1 MRILSLTVLSLSF
14 AVATVAQST
23 KPPVK
28 KTTATTKPA
37 AKPTTKPAVKPAA
50 PKPLLRNGVDS
61 LSYAIGI
68 NIGGNMAAQGIDNLN
83 YVALNKG
90 IADALK
96 KNPTP
101 LMDENTAN
109 MTIQQK
115 LQEYMSKK
123 NSVVKEEGKKFLA
136 ENKKQPGVVEL
147 PSGIQ
152 YKIITQGTGV
162 KPTLEDTIKVHY
174 QGTRLDGFEFDNSY
188 KRGEPIEFQLNGLIE
203 GWKQT
208 VVLMPA
214 GSKWKLF
221 IPSDYAYGDRGAG
234 ADIPGGA
241 TLIFELELL
250 DVKQVK
256 K

>member
-14 AVATVAQST
+14 AVASVAQST

-28 KTTATTKPA
+28 KTTTTA
-37 AKPTTKPAVKPAA
+37 KPAVKPVAKPAA

-61 LSYAIGI
+61 LSYAIGM
-68 NIGGNMAAQGIDNLN
+68 NIGGNMAAQGIVNLS

-96 KNPTP
+96 KNTTP

-115 LQEYMSKK
+115 LQEYMAKK

-188 KRGEPIEFQLNGLIE
+188 KRGEPIEFPLGGLIE

>member
-14 AVATVAQST
+14 AVASVAQST

-28 KTTATTKPA
+28 KTTTTTKPA
-37 AKPTTKPAVKPAA
+37 AKPVAKPAA

-68 NIGGNMAAQGIDNLN
+68 NIGGNMSAQGIENLN

-188 KRGEPIEFQLNGLIE
+188 KRGEPIEFPLGGLIE

-208 VVLMPA
+208 VVLMPV
-214 GSKWKLF
+214 GSKWQLF

>member
-28 KTTATTKPA
+28 KTTTTTKPA
-37 AKPTTKPAVKPAA
+37 AKPVAKPAA
-50 PKPLLRNGVDS
+50 PKPLLKNGVDS
-61 LSYAIGI
+61 LSYAIGM
-68 NIGGNMAAQGIDNLN
+68 NIGGNMAAQGIENLN